1 MPHAKPRLYRD
12 PVHDTIALAPDSVEG
27 RLLMDLLD
35 TSEMQR
41 LRRIRQLGL
50 SQFVY
55 HGAEHSRFAHSV
67 GCAWLATRMLDQ
79 VQRGAGAISEDCR
92 LVTIAAAL
100 LHDVGHGPFSHALEG
115 LSGVHHEARSV
126 AIVLGPDTEVH
137 RALARVDASLP
148 GRVASWLGGP
158 RDGAEGE
165 ADSAAPAYLRDI
177 VSSQLDADRLD
188 YILRDGVMTGVHIG
202 HYDLARIVAM
212 IDVVD
217 DHLALHHGAQ
227 QAVEG
232 YLLARF
238 HMYKQVYLHKTSR
251 AAERMLVAALQRA
264 AALAR
269 AGTPPDWWP
278 MPFGRVLLG
287 EANDPATF
295 CQIDDVDVW
304 VALKRWIGEADRPLA
319 DLARGLVHRR
329 LFKTLHLPTIDTA
342 RAEELISAA
351 RAIARVRGFDPDVH
365 VLVDESR
372 DSPYRPF
379 TGLGATSRAIRLI
392 DGAGRGHFIED
403 RSEVVQMLGRLQHHQ
418 RLLCFHPD
426 LADALARLD
435 ERGAQSS

>member
-35 TSEMQR
+35 TPEMQR

-50 SQFVY
+50 SHFVY

-79 VQRGAGAISEDCR
+79 VARGAGALSAESR

-126 AIVLGPDTEVH
+126 AIVLGKESGVH
-137 RALARVDASLP
+137 QALCRVDPTLP
-148 GRVASWLGGP
+148 ARVASWLGSGP
-158 RDGAEGE
+158 PPRPP
-165 ADSAAPAYLRDI
+165 APAYLRDI

-238 HMYKQVYLHKTSR
+238 HMYQQVYLHKTSR

-264 AALAR
+264 AGLAR
-269 AGTPPDWWP
+269 DGRPPAWWP
-278 MPFGRVLLG
+278 TPFGRVLLG
-287 EANDPATF
+287 EANDPESF

-304 VALKRWIGEADRPLA
+304 AALKRWTTDADRPLA
-319 DLARGLVHRR
+319 DLARGLVNRR
-329 LFKTLHLPTIDTA
+329 LFKTLHLPTTDTA
-342 RAEELISAA
+342 RADELIGAA

-403 RSEVVQMLGRLQHHQ
+403 RSEVVQMLGQLHHHQ

-426 LADALARLD
+426 LADALARLGD
-435 ERGAQSS
+435 RGAAPS